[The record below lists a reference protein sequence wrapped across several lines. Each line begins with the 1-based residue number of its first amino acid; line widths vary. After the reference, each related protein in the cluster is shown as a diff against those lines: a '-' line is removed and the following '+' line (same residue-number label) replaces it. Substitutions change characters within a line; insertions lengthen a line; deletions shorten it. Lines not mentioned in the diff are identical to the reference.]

1 MKKAVTLSTIA
12 VLIAASS
19 FAQYGRD
26 RDDNYEN
33 NRDREVTVNNHG
45 GRDYGRM
52 RGTYYFTAREK
63 DMQIYSINRE
73 YNRRIESV
81 KHRFFMGR
89 ERKEQ
94 LICSLELQRNA
105 EIRSVIGRFNDRR
118 NLFVYRD
125 NVHRDR
131 DRNKW

>member
-1 MKKAVTLSTIA
+1 MKKALSLSTIA

-33 NRDREVTVNNHG
+33 NRGREVTVNNHG
-45 GRDYGRM
+45 GREYGRE
-52 RGTYYFTAREK
+52 RGTYYFTAKEK

-73 YNRRIESV
+73 YNRKIESV

-89 ERKEQ
+89 VKKEQ
-94 LICSLELQRNA
+94 LICSLELERNA
-105 EIRSVIGRFNDRR
+105 EIRSVVERFNDRR

-125 NVHRDR
+125 NGHGDR
-131 DRNKW
+131 DRNRW

>member
-33 NRDREVTVNNHG
+33 NRGREVTVNDRGGHG
-45 GRDYGRM
+45 YGRE
-52 RGTYYFTAREK
+52 RGTYYFTAKEK

-73 YNRRIESV
+73 YNSRIESV
-81 KHRFFMGR
+81 RHRFFMGR
-89 ERKEQ
+89 AKKEQ
-94 LICSLELQRNA
+94 LICSLEVQRNA
-105 EIRSVIGRFNDRR
+105 EIRSVIERFNDRR
-118 NLFVYRD
+118 NQFVYRD
-125 NVHRDR
+125 RDR
-131 DRNKW
+131 DNWHR

>member
-1 MKKAVTLSTIA
+1 MKKAVTLSTLA

-33 NRDREVTVNNHG
+33 NRGREVTVNNRG
-45 GRDYGRM
+45 GRDYGRE

-63 DMQIYSINRE
+63 DMQVYSINRE

-81 KHRFFMGR
+81 RHRFFMGR
-89 ERKEQ
+89 DRKEQ

-105 EIRSVIGRFNDRR
+105 EIRSVIERFNDRR
-118 NLFVYRD
+118 NRFVYGD
-125 NVHRDR
+125 YGHRDR